1 MKVSIAGRHDSLLL
15 AGFTFALLVIFQRSL
30 QYLFSVANDIERTYG
45 VALIPA
51 LLILSVMFVFHMHA
65 NRREMRAEATSSAK
79 QAELAQARTQ
89 ELEQLMTFGQ
99 SLSRALTLETIHEV
113 IWRHLPALANGSEIW
128 MVVRRD
134 SEWERITDRAQMRW
148 RAGEI
153 EEIADLVVAS
163 PAEDLTRADG
173 IPHGAFI
180 CFAIAAGDQVA
191 GVIGMTPPT
200 ASPAVRRTIG
210 TAATLLGIALK
221 NVQLF
226 TEVRDHGLRDSLTGC
241 FNRAHGLE
249 VLESEIARARRSDAP
264 LSVMMFD
271 IDQFKRIND
280 THGHLCG
287 DEVLASVGHRLRQVL
302 RRSDLRCRY
311 GGDEFLIVLPETPPV
326 GAARVAD
333 WVRGEIE
340 QIELSGREGA
350 VKPTASIGIATWA
363 EGETA
368 DVLLERADRALYSA
382 KAAGRNCVRTG
393 AAARRLEMVPAARPA
408 SLSAARG

>member
-1 MKVSIAGRHDSLLL
+1 
-15 AGFTFALLVIFQRSL
+15 
-30 QYLFSVANDIERTYG
+30 
-45 VALIPA
+45 
-51 LLILSVMFVFHMHA
+51 
-65 NRREMRAEATSSAK
+65 
-79 QAELAQARTQ
+79 
-89 ELEQLMTFGQ
+89 
-99 SLSRALTLETIHEV
+99 
-113 IWRHLPALANGSEIW
+113 
-128 MVVRRD
+128 
-134 SEWERITDRAQMRW
+134 MRW

-153 EEIADLVVAS
+153 EELADLVVAS

-241 FNRAHGLE
+241 FN
-249 VLESEIARARRSDAP
+249 RSDAP